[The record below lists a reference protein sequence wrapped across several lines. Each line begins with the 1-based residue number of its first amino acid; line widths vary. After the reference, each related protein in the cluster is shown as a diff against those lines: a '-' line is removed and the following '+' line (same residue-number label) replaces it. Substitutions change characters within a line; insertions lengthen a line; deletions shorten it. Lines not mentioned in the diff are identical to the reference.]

1 MTAIYE
7 HHAQLDSPAIAPD
20 ASDSPLR
27 VLVVDDHPAVRMGL
41 RELFEDQPDFVVVA
55 AVDSADAAM
64 ALAEREPI
72 DVAVVDYQ
80 LGSRNGL
87 WLSRKLK
94 RLPQPPRV
102 VIYSAYCDGPLAA
115 TSVVAEA
122 DGLVSKGGV
131 GARPVRGRARGGA
144 RAGAAAHGPAC
155 ARERAAPAAGR
166 GGAGDLRDAAGG
178 NPGRGDLGDAE
189 HLVGGLGVAAV
200 DDASQARGA
209 SRASRS
215 PGAVPGPTT
224 AGAADRPSD
233 RVLH

>member
-7 HHAQLDSPAIAPD
+7 HHAQLDSPEIAPD

-131 GARPVRGRARGGA
+131 GRGPLRGRARGGA
-144 RAGAAAHGPAC
+144 WAGAAAHGPAC

-178 NPGRGDLGDAE
+178 NPRRGDLGDA
-189 HLVGGLGVAAV
+189 
-200 DDASQARGA
+200 
-209 SRASRS
+209 RASRRRAWS
-215 PGAVPGPTT
+215 RGCGRCFASSRRFPASRFPCAVPGRTT

-233 RVLH
+233 GVLH

>member
-1 MTAIYE
+1 MTAIHE
-7 HHAQLDSPAIAPD
+7 HHAQVDSPAIAPD
-20 ASDSPLR
+20 ASASPLR

-94 RLPQPPRV
+94 RLRQPPRV

-131 GARPVRGRARGGA
+131 GADLCEAVRAVAHGQVRLPRSRPRSRAR
-144 RAGAAAHGPAC
+144 C
-155 ARERAAPAAGR
+155 AAGWTR
-166 GGAGDLRDAAGG
+166 R
-178 NPGRGDLGDAE
+178 
-189 HLVGGLGVAAV
+189 
-200 DDASQARGA
+200 
-209 SRASRS
+209 SRRSSECCWRESRPRRS
-215 PGAVPGPTT
+215 
-224 AGAADRPSD
+224 R
-233 RVLH
+233 